1 MFFEG
6 GQSNLSK
13 MAMEEC
19 RTEASIGIEYSE
31 SIHGSSEDENT
42 NSATVKAV
50 GPVDGC
56 SPSEKRK
63 RKRISPHSTPKVAEG
78 FGDSKAGELLR
89 KIPELQDMFTI
100 VSKVGEGTFSNV
112 YLAKMNRI
120 PDVLCALKHIIPTSG
135 PGRVENELKCLQDIG
150 GTDNVIGVHSTL
162 RCNDSLVF
170 VLPYFPHQK
179 FQEYFLE
186 MSVCEIKEYMKNLF
200 IALRRVHYFDVIHRD
215 VKPSNFLYSRD
226 TGRYRLVDFG
236 LAMKVPGSTKSL
248 LDSPKELKKQKKTNL
263 KSPKNA
269 SQPRRRSS
277 RLSPQTESKDQSAG
291 KAGEECILKP
301 RCVNSAK
308 WQFTHQTR
316 DFKVPSKNATS
327 KLRRISNEKGS
338 SKDSFQPAQVLCPLR
353 HGPKE
358 VCAIC
363 MARGHQ
369 NTPRAGTPGFRSPE
383 VLLKYPQQS
392 PAVDMWSAG
401 VIFLCIL
408 SGRYPFFRAYDDLTS
423 LAQIMTLCGTD
434 EAARAAFKLG
444 KDLNFS
450 SDCPSGNLKIL
461 CTKLRSGASKNPS
474 VKCCVRQS
482 NCENGEQSNISA
494 KRLKSKSRSPPSYQT
509 VSTNPWHQRCTTCQK
524 RNPYFCMSV
533 QTDAELSGTSRK
545 HSEVDSEQSDENRE
559 HSDGSRHVHLD
570 GSECGCTCC
579 MCCWAIED
587 TAYELLERCL
597 DLNPHT
603 RITAAQALEHAFF
616 KDGF

>member
-1 MFFEG
+1 
-6 GQSNLSK
+6 

-31 SIHGSSEDENT
+31 SVHDSSEDENT
-42 NSATVKAV
+42 NSTSVKTAAQ
-50 GPVDGC
+50 VDSC
-56 SPSEKRK
+56 SPSEKKK

-78 FGDSKAGELLR
+78 FGDSKAGELL
-89 KIPELQDMFTI
+89 KEIPELGDMFTLL
-100 VSKVGEGTFSNV
+100 SKVGEGTFSNV
-112 YLAKMNRI
+112 YLAKMNRL
-120 PDVLCALKHIIPTSG
+120 PDELCALKHIIPTSG

-150 GTDNVIGVHSTL
+150 GTNNVIGVRSTL
-162 RCNDSLVF
+162 RCNDNIVF

-200 IALRRVHYFDVIHRD
+200 ISLQRVHSFQVIHRD
-215 VKPSNFLYSRD
+215 VKPSNFLHCRD

-236 LAMKVPGSTKSL
+236 LAMKVPGSTNSL
-248 LDSPKELKKQKKTNL
+248 LDSPKELMKKQRRGSQQ
-263 KSPKNA
+263 SPKRT

-277 RLSPQTESKDQSAG
+277 RLSPQTDNKDQSAT
-291 KAGEECILKP
+291 KVAEEGVLKP
-301 RCVNSAK
+301 RCVNTAN
-308 WQFTHQTR
+308 WQFTHQPR
-316 DFKVPSKNATS
+316 DFKIPAKNATS
-327 KLRRISNEKGS
+327 KLRRTSNENTK
-338 SKDSFQPAQVLCPLR
+338 SKDGSVKPVKVLCPLR
-353 HGPKE
+353 HGPKD
-358 VCAIC
+358 VCTIC

-401 VIFLCIL
+401 VILLCIL
-408 SGRYPFFRAYDDLTS
+408 SGRYPFFRAYDDMTS

-434 EAARAAFKLG
+434 TAAKAAFALG

-461 CTKLRSGASKNPS
+461 CTKLRSGASKAPT
-474 VKCCVRQS
+474 VKCCVKQPNR
-482 NCENGEQSNISA
+482 EDGEQSAPA
-494 KRLKSKSRSPPSYQT
+494 KRQKRRPRSPTSPKTPLAS
-509 VSTNPWHQRCTTCQK
+509 NPWHQRCKICQK
-524 RNPYFCMSV
+524 GNPYCCISLE
-533 QTDAELSGTSRK
+533 TDTELTGK
-545 HSEVDSEQSDENRE
+545 ARE
-559 HSDGSRHVHLD
+559 HTDVVRHIHVD

-579 MCCWAIED
+579 TCCWSIGD

-603 RITAAQALEHAFF
+603 RITAAEALEHPFF
-616 KDGF
+616 KD